1 MKVAKKLTICFS
13 VVIAFTVL
21 VGIVGVA
28 GMLLINSGSREMY
41 VSQSQPLADLG
52 MAREYFQRLRVQL
65 RDVVLESGNNPALDL
80 IEADLIAHEQG
91 FITNMEAYR
100 RTITDPALMEL
111 YYEIMEAYRSY
122 QPYMQQI
129 LASARVNAP
138 PVQMLLMMETLTEPT
153 DFIVDALYYL
163 AYQRV
168 LSATFVNDMNGF
180 IFNVLFIA
188 ILAVIVISITI
199 GLLLTRHIANLDQI
213 KDLEESRLELMR
225 LAGENAALESLSR
238 MKTEFLQDIKHEI
251 RNPLQVI
258 SLGTDFVA
266 GCISNPEREPDAKNA
281 LTAVQHEAMRLG
293 HMVNGMVELATMSGN
308 INRKK
313 TDLAAMLKNCAETS
327 RLLLKQKNI
336 ALHIDAA
343 PSLPHV
349 YVEAEQMVRVPINL
363 INNATNAIGHGQDGK
378 IVITATADEGY
389 VTVRMRD
396 TGEGIPSGLLPKVFE
411 RGISGKGSKG
421 FGLSIC
427 KTIIEAHGGTIG
439 IESEKG
445 SGTAVTFTI
454 PVYGGQSE

>member
-1 MKVAKKLTICFS
+1 MKGKKVSTKLTMSFFI
-13 VVIAFTVL
+13 VIALTVL
-21 VGIVGVA
+21 VGLAGVVGMVQ
-28 GMLLINSGSREMY
+28 INRGSMEMY
-41 VSQSQPLADLG
+41 ESQSQPLADLG

-65 RDVVLESGNNPALDL
+65 RDIVLASGDTYALAL
-80 IEADLIAHEQG
+80 IEADLIGQERG
-91 FITNMEAYR
+91 FLENMESYR
-100 RTITDPALMEL
+100 QTINDPSIIEL
-111 YYEIMEAYRSY
+111 YDDIMSIFAAY
-122 QPYMQQI
+122 QPSMQQI
-129 LASARVNAP
+129 IASARVHAP
-138 PVQMLLMMETLTEPT
+138 PVQMILMMDDLVVPT
-153 DFIVDALYYL
+153 DFIMEALDYL
-163 AYQRV
+163 AYARV
-168 LSATFVNDMNGF
+168 RQAAHANEVNRML
-180 IFNVLFIA
+180 FNVLFIM
-188 ILAVIVISITI
+188 IITVIVLALVLGIFVTKNVSV
-199 GLLLTRHIANLDQI
+199 LSKMEFN
-213 KDLEESRLELMR
+213 R
-225 LAGENAALESLSR
+225 LADENAALESLSH